1 MDNLKSEINYEIF
14 KNDIYQNFK
23 IEKLKDK
30 FDLIFLD
37 PPYKDKN
44 LINILKNIYKNKILN
59 NNGLIIIHRHKQEND
74 LLPDFLSIIEEKK
87 YGITKILFL
96 TINLD

>member
-14 KNDIYQNFK
+14 QNDIYQNFK

-44 LINILKNIYKNKILN
+44 LINILTNIYKNKILN
-59 NNGLIIIHRHKQEND
+59 NNGLIIMHRHKQEND
-74 LLPDFLSIIEEKK
+74 LLPDFLSIVEEKK

>member
-1 MDNLKSEINYEIF
+1 LDNLKSEKNYEIIQ
-14 KNDIYQNFK
+14 NDIYQNFK
-23 IEKLKDK
+23 IEKLKEK

-44 LINILKNIYKNKILN
+44 LINILNNIYKNKILKN
-59 NNGLIIIHRHKQEND
+59 KGIIIIHRHKQEND
-74 LLPDFLSIIEEKK
+74 LLPDFLSIAEEKK
-87 YGITKILFL
+87 YGIAKILFI

>member
-14 KNDIYQNFK
+14 QNDIYQNFK

-44 LINILKNIYKNKILN
+44 LINILTNIYKNKILN
-59 NNGLIIIHRHKQEND
+59 NNGLIIMHRHKQEND
-74 LLPDFLSIIEEKK
+74 LLPNFLSIVEEKK

>member
-1 MDNLKSEINYEIF
+1 MDNLKSEKNYEIIQ
-14 KNDIYQNFK
+14 NDIYQNFK

-44 LINILKNIYKNKILN
+44 LINILTNIYKNKILKN
-59 NNGLIIIHRHKQEND
+59 EGIIIMHRHNQEND
-74 LLPDFLSIIEEKK
+74 LLPDFLSIVEEKK
-87 YGITKILFL
+87 YGIAKILFL